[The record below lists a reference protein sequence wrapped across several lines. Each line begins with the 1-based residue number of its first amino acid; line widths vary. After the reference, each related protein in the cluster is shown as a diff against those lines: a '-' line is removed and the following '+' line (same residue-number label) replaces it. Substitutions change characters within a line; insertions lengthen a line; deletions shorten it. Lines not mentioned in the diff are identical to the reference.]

1 MEKLYNLNDFRIFRK
16 NVGASTLGFVPTM
29 GALHAGHESLI
40 QRSSKENQVTVVSIF
55 VNPSQFNDPKDFEKY
70 PKTTEKDLEIAQAA
84 GASAVFL
91 PTVSEIYPKGFH
103 FKITEHDISKH
114 LCGQFRPGHFDG
126 VLTVVSKLF
135 NIVAPHRA
143 YFGEKDF
150 QQLQLIRNFVSD
162 FFLPIQIKGCPTLR
176 EKSGLAMS
184 SRNIRL
190 SKAGLEIAPRFFEFL
205 SAPGLSLNERNLKLE
220 QAGFTVEYMEEKWGR
235 RLSAVNLEGVRL
247 IDNVDI
253 SAESFVMGGLN
264 DSRP

>member
-1 MEKLYNLNDFRIFRK
+1 MEKIYSLNDFRVFRK
-16 NVGASTLGFVPTM
+16 NIGSNTLGFVPTM
-29 GALHAGHESLI
+29 GALHAGHQSLI
-40 QRSSKENQVTVVSIF
+40 RRSSKENKVTVVSIF
-55 VNPSQFNDPKDFEKY
+55 VNPLQFNDPKDFEKY
-70 PKTTEKDLEIAQAA
+70 PKSTEKDLELAESA

-91 PTVSEIYPKGFH
+91 PSVGEIYPQGFH
-103 FKITEHDISKH
+103 FQISENDISNH
-114 LCGQFRPGHFDG
+114 LCGQFRAGHFEG

-176 EKSGLAMS
+176 EESGLAMS
-184 SRNIRL
+184 SRNKRL
-190 SKAGLEIAPRFFEFL
+190 SEAGLKIAPRFFEFL
-205 SAPGLSLNERNLKLE
+205 SAPGLSLKERNLKLE
-220 QAGFTVEYMEEKWGR
+220 QAGFTVEYIEEKWGR

-253 SAESFVMGGLN
+253 SAEGFIVGGLD